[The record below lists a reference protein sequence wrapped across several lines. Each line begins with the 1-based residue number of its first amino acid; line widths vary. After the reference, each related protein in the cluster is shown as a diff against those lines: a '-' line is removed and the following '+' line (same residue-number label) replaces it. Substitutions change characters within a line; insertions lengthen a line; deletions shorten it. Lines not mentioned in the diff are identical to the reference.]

1 MFPLWIDIVFVA
13 VFSLAISFRPIASA
27 STADDVREV
36 EETNVVEPA
45 RSRACAGSDPS
56 RSAARGLYHG
66 AVPQVPP
73 TERRRRLLRAV
84 ERHSGALAAAALAIV
99 TAIGTLRY
107 HAVHAG
113 DPGHLSVVVLGV
125 LLTAGSAATAVLSR
139 RARVREPA
147 AVTLA
152 LVAVVLVLVAPSA
165 AWSVVPLVVLLQTTV
180 RVVPAT
186 LASGAAIVAA
196 AASVPRLTGSQDP
209 GLVAGC
215 LLAGLVFLA
224 AIVLSRSALRER
236 STSVRQLVATRARLV
251 DSERRAS
258 ALGERQH
265 VAAGLHDTV
274 LQSVAGVLLL
284 TEAAERSG
292 DDGLARDARR
302 ALRSAVAQTRTL
314 VDDLGSGSDDEVDL
328 ASDSA
333 EAAARVGAGWS
344 TTGEPQPLS
353 PLRALALLR
362 TAQGALGNAER
373 HADAT
378 TITLELRYGAD
389 SVVIVVS
396 DDGVGF
402 DVEAEVVAGPDGG
415 HGLAIMRRRL
425 AAVGGALDVRS
436 DDHGTVLTATV
447 PVAER

>member
-1 MFPLWIDIVFVA
+1 M
-13 VFSLAISFRPIASA
+13 
-27 STADDVREV
+27 
-36 EETNVVEPA
+36 
-45 RSRACAGSDPS
+45 
-56 RSAARGLYHG
+56 
-66 AVPQVPP
+66 PQVPP

-84 ERHSGALAAAALAIV
+84 ERRSGALAAAALGIV

-113 DPGHLSVVVLGV
+113 DPGHLTAVVLGV

-139 RARVREPA
+139 RARVREPV
-147 AVTLA
+147 AVALA
-152 LVAVVLVLVAPSA
+152 LVTVVLVLVAPSA
-165 AWSVVPLVVLLQTTV
+165 AWSVVPLVVLLQTTA

-236 STSVRQLVATRARLV
+236 SRSVRQLVATRARLV
-251 DSERRAS
+251 ESERRAS

-265 VAAGLHDTV
+265 VAAELHDTV

-292 DDGLARDARR
+292 DAALARDARR
-302 ALRSAVAQTRTL
+302 ALRTAVAQTRTL

-344 TTGEPQPLS
+344 TTGEPRPLS
-353 PLRALALLR
+353 RLRALALLR

-378 TITLELRYGAD
+378 TITLELRYDAV

-402 DVEAEVVAGPDGG
+402 DAGAEVVAGPDGG

-436 DDHGTVLTATV
+436 DGHGTVLTATV
-447 PVAER
+447 PVAGR